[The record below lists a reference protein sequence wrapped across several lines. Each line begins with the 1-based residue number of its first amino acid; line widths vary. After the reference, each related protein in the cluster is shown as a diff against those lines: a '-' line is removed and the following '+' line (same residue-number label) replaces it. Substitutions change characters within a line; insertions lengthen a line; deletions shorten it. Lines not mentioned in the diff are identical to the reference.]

1 MKGNIMCQVSNV
13 TQKLKKSKIK
23 LAVDKKGKKYN
34 VYYFSNILYNMLWVL
49 ETSLKH
55 WTTFTKKNNDDH

>member
-1 MKGNIMCQVSNV
+1 MCQVSNV

-55 WTTFTKKNNDDH
+55 